1 MPMKKNELDNE
12 IKSVQIVMVMIMND
26 ISMKMNNKSTDIDD
40 RESDSNDG

>member
-1 MPMKKNELDNE
+1 MKKNELDNE